1 VNDHAQDTSVEPA
14 NIGSIVSPPADELL
28 DLLVSQHELYR
39 QLRRLAMAQHDL
51 IAAEDPTG
59 LLNLLS
65 QRQRL
70 IDQLAEIN
78 LKLEPARAD
87 WKRVESMLTT
97 EQRGKAQKL
106 VEQVGQLLAEIL
118 QADEADSKVLSARKQ
133 VIGQKIQATAA
144 SAQVQAA
151 YRRVA
156 GPIRP
161 QAGANVDKQ

>member
-1 VNDHAQDTSVEPA
+1 MADQ
-14 NIGSIVSPPADELL
+14 PPPDELL
-28 DLLVSQHELYR
+28 DLLVRQHELYR
-39 QLRRLAMAQHDL
+39 QLRRLALAQHDL

-70 IDQLAEIN
+70 IEQLAELN
-78 LKLEPARAD
+78 VKLEPARAD

-97 EQRGKAQKL
+97 EQRGKAQRL
-106 VEQVGQLLAEIL
+106 VEEVGQLLAEIL

-133 VIGQKIQATAA
+133 MIGQKIQATVAQ
-144 SAQVQAA
+144 SQVQAA

-161 QAGANVDKQ
+161 AAGSNVDRK